1 MPKVS
6 VIVPIYNVE
15 RFIERCARSLFMQ
28 TLDDVEYIF
37 IDDCTPDN
45 SVEKLEEV
53 IKQFPDRTSQCR
65 IEKLSENKGLAYV
78 RHYGVLKATG
88 DFVIHCDSDDW
99 VDENML
105 EELYLEA
112 KKSLADIVI
121 CDFYHTDMENDR
133 YVKSCFSTDKD
144 TFFYDCLCGKS
155 YWSLWN
161 KLVKRSLYDKVEVY
175 PSLNMGEDMVVCLQ
189 LLYNSSRIS
198 YVEKAYYYYYINK
211 MSIVRGN
218 SKEQIANRYYQAIN
232 NARLVEQV
240 LNKYI
245 SGVKFTLAFDSL
257 KFRQQNL
264 LIPLIGVRYY
274 FKLWVSTYPELLYR
288 CWFNPYI
295 TLRDKAKYYLSVFHL
310 YKRL

>member
-1 MPKVS
+1 
-6 VIVPIYNVE
+6 
-15 RFIERCARSLFMQ
+15 
-28 TLDDVEYIF
+28 
-37 IDDCTPDN
+37 
-45 SVEKLEEV
+45 
-53 IKQFPDRTSQCR
+53 
-65 IEKLSENKGLAYV
+65 
-78 RHYGVLKATG
+78 
-88 DFVIHCDSDDW
+88 
-99 VDENML
+99 
-105 EELYLEA
+105 
-112 KKSLADIVI
+112 
-121 CDFYHTDMENDR
+121 
-133 YVKSCFSTDKD
+133 
-144 TFFYDCLCGKS
+144 
-155 YWSLWN
+155 
-161 KLVKRSLYDKVEVY
+161 
-175 PSLNMGEDMVVCLQ
+175 
-189 LLYNSSRIS
+189 
-198 YVEKAYYYYYINK
+198 

-264 LIPLIGVRYY
+264 LIPLIGDRYY